1 MATKK
6 AAKKGAKKAAP
17 AASQPTQPSAP
28 PVAAAPAAPA
38 PAAQATA
45 TPKQPSQNGVTRPR
59 SGTATGRVWE
69 IADSLSQAA
78 GKPVPRGDVMKAG
91 EAEGLN
97 SATIAT
103 QYGRWRKFHN
113 LGRYT
118 AEVAEGEAAEVES
131 DDVEEVEETDDEEYE
146 EEEED

>member
-1 MATKK
+1 MAQAK

-17 AASQPTQPSAP
+17 KTTEPTQAS
-28 PVAAAPAAPA
+28 APA
-38 PAAQATA
+38 PAAPQAQA
-45 TPKQPSQNGVTRPR
+45 EQAPKQPSQNGVTRPR

-69 IADSLSQAA
+69 IADALSGEA

-103 QYGRWRKFHN
+103 QYGRWRKFHG
-113 LGRYT
+113 LGRYS
-118 AEVAEGEAAEVES
+118 AEPAEGAEEAEVE
-131 DDVEEVEETDDEEYE
+131 EGDEEELEGDE
-146 EEEED
+146 E